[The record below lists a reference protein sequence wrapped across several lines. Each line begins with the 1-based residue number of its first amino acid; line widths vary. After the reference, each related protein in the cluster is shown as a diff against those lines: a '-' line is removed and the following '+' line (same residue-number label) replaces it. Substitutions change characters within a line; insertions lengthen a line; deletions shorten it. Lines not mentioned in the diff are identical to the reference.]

1 MVSTGTIEQI
11 RKKVAKKNNNFKKK
25 LGNRSVNV
33 SKVTNNFGETLIRID
48 GDIPIDLQINNGD
61 RFLFI
66 SYEQTRYTHGLHKYP
81 AKFFPELP
89 RWLIK
94 KYTKKNDIVL
104 DPFGGSATTSIEAL
118 LNNRNSVSVDIDPF
132 AQFLSKVKT
141 TKLDNEE
148 LETYSSILI
157 KKITEFNITKSL
169 QKFIPNFPY
178 RDNWFNED
186 IIFELAYIKKA
197 ISELDIS
204 NELRNFFLATFSSII
219 RTVSN
224 ADNNCTRTVIRRKL
238 NKQIYP
244 TLALTKFV
252 ENLLLYKSRFEE
264 FNKYIP
270 NDIVTDITTNSD
282 ARDIK
287 YSANYFDFAITSPPY
302 VNAVDYPR
310 THQLEIYWLEIENG
324 SLTPLKKK
332 HIGTESVTVKF
343 YKDLYLI
350 NVPEADKILRAIYE
364 IDKRRAYIAYK
375 FLADM
380 EKNIKEVNRVL
391 KKGGRYAIVIGNNTI
406 RGNNFESWKYLIEI
420 AKRNNFEL
428 EAYFGSEIIKHFI
441 KIKRDE
447 RINTDWIIVL
457 RKK

>member
-1 MVSTGTIEQI
+1 MVSLGTIDQI
-11 RKKVAKKNNNFKKK
+11 REKVAKKNVKFRRK
-25 LGNRSVNV
+25 LDKRLINV
-33 SKVTNNFGETLIRID
+33 SQFTNNYGETLTRID
-48 GDIPIDLQINNGD
+48 GDIPVDLQINNDD

-66 SYEQTRYTHGLHKYP
+66 SYEQTRYTHGLHRYP

-94 KYTKKNDIVL
+94 KYTKKNNIVL

-141 TKLDNEE
+141 TKLNSEE
-148 LETYSSILI
+148 LETFSNILI
-157 KKITEFNITKSL
+157 KKITEFKISKSL
-169 QKFIPNFPY
+169 QNFIPNFPY
-178 RDNWFNED
+178 RDNWFKKE
-186 IIFELAYIKKA
+186 IIFELAYIKKE

-204 NELRNFFLATFSSII
+204 DELRNFFLATFSSII

-224 ADNNCTRTVIRRKL
+224 ADNNCTRTVVRKKL

-252 ENLLLYKSRFEE
+252 ENLLLYKSRLEE
-264 FNKYIP
+264 FNKNIP
-270 NDIVTDITTNSD
+270 NNNFAEITTNSD
-282 ARDIK
+282 ARDLK
-287 YSANYFDFAITSPPY
+287 YSDGFFDFAITSPPY

-310 THQLEIYWLEIENG
+310 THQLEIYWLEFENG

-343 YKDLYLI
+343 YKELHLI
-350 NVPEADKILRAIYE
+350 NIPEADKKLRAIFKV
-364 IDKRRAYIAYK
+364 DKRRAYIAYK

-391 KKGGRYAIVIGNNTI
+391 KKGKRYAIVIGNNTI
-406 RGNNFESWKYLIEI
+406 RGNIFESWKYLIEI
-420 AKRNNFEL
+420 AKRNNFEV
-428 EAYFGSEIIKHFI
+428 ETSFGSEIIKHFI

-447 RINTDWIIVL
+447 RINTDWIIIL